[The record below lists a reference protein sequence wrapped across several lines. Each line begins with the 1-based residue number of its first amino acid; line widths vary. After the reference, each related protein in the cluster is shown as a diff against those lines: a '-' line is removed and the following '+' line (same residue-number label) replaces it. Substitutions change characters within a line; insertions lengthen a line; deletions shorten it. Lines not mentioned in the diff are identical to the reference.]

1 MNSTLNL
8 LPDERHMMDWLGSG
22 KYFIHLFA
30 KGPQKGRKEF
40 NGESE

>member
-1 MNSTLNL
+1 
-8 LPDERHMMDWLGSG
+8 MMDWLGSG